1 MTGARVVME
10 VGPRSPWLSR
20 MLSELGHD
28 VIVATPGRVRLIA
41 RSQRKTGRSDAEHL
55 ARLGRFDPALLFP
68 IRHRSAMAQADL
80 RLRRGHRLL
89 ARYGAHH
96 DSRAGSTPRA
106 IGGDRLLRAPGR
118 GGASGAGPVP
128 ARTAVVPAVRRRF
141 GGAPPGPARAP
152 GARRGESPAQTCP
165 GSCGPACAGTQR
177 RRFTTQLV
185 AIDVEGDRMRRRDY
199 GSGGL
204 RKRGNSWQAT
214 LWLPRDPD
222 TQRRTRTT
230 SPQPPGRRHW
240 NGEADTSVGSSMAS
254 MWWVPGHRSASTLD
268 AGSVNTRRD
277 RFQHGPSRATSRRD
291 VSSSPRSARCGSR
304 TSARHTSR
312 RPSLHTCGRG
322 QAIARPRHTWPYPEP
337 RVPGLSCRS

>member
-1 MTGARVVME
+1 
-10 VGPRSPWLSR
+10 
-20 MLSELGHD
+20 
-28 VIVATPGRVRLIA
+28 
-41 RSQRKTGRSDAEHL
+41 
-55 ARLGRFDPALLFP
+55 
-68 IRHRSAMAQADL
+68 MAQADL

-230 SPQPPGRRHW
+230 FTAATRKEAWERRSGYQRRLEHGLDVVGAGSPLGEYSRRWLREHASRSVSARTLAGYEQTGRLFVASIGSVRLPDLRTPHIEKALAAYLRSGASNRTAAKHLAILRAALARAVVPELIPHNRQTADSPLLRSSAHTCTRRAAGGAGALRHSPCSGPSVLRSLPGRYPRLPA
-240 NGEADTSVGSSMAS
+240 GRRGDSVI
-254 MWWVPGHRSASTLD
+254 V
-268 AGSVNTRRD
+268 
-277 RFQHGPSRATSRRD
+277 
-291 VSSSPRSARCGSR
+291 
-304 TSARHTSR
+304 
-312 RPSLHTCGRG
+312 
-322 QAIARPRHTWPYPEP
+322 
-337 RVPGLSCRS
+337 RVR

>member
-41 RSQRKTGRSDAEHL
+41 RSHARPTAPMPSTSHGSADSTRRSSSPSGTEAPWRRRTSGSAADTACSPGTALTMTAEREARPGPSGRSSPASAGTGR
-55 ARLGRFDPALLFP
+55 RLWRW
-68 IRHRSAMAQADL
+68 
-80 RLRRGHRLL
+80 
-89 ARYGAHH
+89 
-96 DSRAGSTPRA
+96 
-106 IGGDRLLRAPGR
+106 
-118 GGASGAGPVP
+118 SGARPDGGR
-128 ARTAVVPAVRRRF
+128 AAVRRRF

-214 LWLPRDPD
+214 LWLPRDPE
-222 TQRRTRTT
+222 TPIRRGARA
-230 SPQPPGRRHW
+230 RRH
-240 NGEADTSVGSSMAS
+240 
-254 MWWVPGHRSASTLD
+254 RSHQEGGIGTAKRIP
-268 AGSVNTRRD
+268 A
-277 RFQHGPSRATSRRD
+277 
-291 VSSSPRSARCGSR
+291 SARAWPRCGGCR
-304 TSARHTSR
+304 VTAR
-312 RPSLHTCGRG
+312 
-322 QAIARPRHTWPYPEP
+322 
-337 RVPGLSCRS
+337 RVLPTLAP